1 MAPQLLVLALA
12 FHRAP
17 LRFLHLTDPA
27 QPLPEAFGKWLAEAA
42 KALAPG
48 NIQASAAAL
57 DTRPEELQQAFL
69 FFLRQTLL
77 TPRSDH
83 YRVLGLS
90 RHSSEA
96 YIKQHHGLMV
106 RMFHPDRMPGE
117 TERNSMLTAR
127 INAAYRT
134 LCDPQARRRY
144 DMSLPRLAEGDQPR
158 ISSSAFFRPS
168 EPTSKFRFFGRRRLF
183 PSNRLRWIFAWT
195 LAVSAFFT
203 LVFVALK
210 DEQPMLQINP
220 ELANGSVSDP
230 TLQGREQQE
239 HSGIEGEEVR
249 GVVPDQR

>member
-17 LRFLHLTDPA
+17 LHFLHLTDPA

-42 KALAPG
+42 KAIAPG
-48 NIQASAAAL
+48 NIKASAAAL
-57 DTRPEELQQAFL
+57 DARPEELQQAFL

-77 TPRSDH
+77 TPRADH
-83 YRVLGLS
+83 YRILGLS

-96 YIKQHHGLMV
+96 YIKQNHGLMV

-144 DMSLPRLAEGDQPR
+144 DMSLPQLTASDQSR
-158 ISSSAFFRPS
+158 ISSSAFFQPS
-168 EPTSKFRFFGRRRLF
+168 EPASEFRVLGRRRFF
-183 PSNRLRWIFAWT
+183 PTNPLRWILAWT

-203 LVFVALK
+203 LVFVALR

-220 ELANGSVSDP
+220 KLVTGSVSSP
-230 TLQGREQQE
+230 AFQGNGQPE
-239 HSGIEGEEVR
+239 HSVTEDEEVR
-249 GVVPDQR
+249 KAVPGIR